1 LDIVPLTLQIA
12 EHHGYVLFR
21 NNHQFPKK
29 RYKME
34 QMALEEAKNSYV
46 GVPYSLRVAHEI
58 TSEGYGFC
66 VSCET
71 GTVIDV
77 FVPSAEE

>member
-1 LDIVPLTLQIA
+1 
-12 EHHGYVLFR
+12 
-21 NNHQFPKK
+21 
-29 RYKME
+29 ME
-34 QMALEEAKNSYV
+34 QMGLEDAKTSFV

-71 GTVIDV
+71 GTITDV
-77 FVPSAEE
+77 FSPSAED

>member
-1 LDIVPLTLQIA
+1 
-12 EHHGYVLFR
+12 
-21 NNHQFPKK
+21 
-29 RYKME
+29 ME

-71 GTVIDV
+71 GTITDV
-77 FVPSAEE
+77 FSPSAEE

>member
-1 LDIVPLTLQIA
+1 
-12 EHHGYVLFR
+12 
-21 NNHQFPKK
+21 
-29 RYKME
+29 ME
-34 QMALEEAKNSYV
+34 QMALEDAKNSYV
-46 GVPYSLRVAHEI
+46 GVPYSLCVAHEI